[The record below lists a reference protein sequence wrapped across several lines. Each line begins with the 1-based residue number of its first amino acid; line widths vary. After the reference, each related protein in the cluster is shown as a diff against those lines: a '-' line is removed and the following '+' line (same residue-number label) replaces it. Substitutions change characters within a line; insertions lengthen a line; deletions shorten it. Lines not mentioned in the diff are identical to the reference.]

1 MVQRTK
7 EELTLAFFE
16 QFRNEVNA
24 TNEFRTLLPNTNFLL
39 QTQEDVFR
47 IPSMGA
53 VWVESFQ
60 SDIQNLLP
68 NLERLILTDTAYQDL
83 AQKPMTQV
91 FRLAFNL
98 VDLSLK
104 GEKPLNTL
112 AILKERFGEDTA
124 LSGLSEILQTL
135 TILGNELQHCEAM
148 KIGYLLNPISLQTMT
163 ETQKQYF
170 VSLLYRKI
178 LLVYMLL
185 QAQVPEDFLLV
196 LEKNY
201 HQFLATLQQLS
212 SILHNLEAANQQ
224 YYRTAFEK
232 NSPQAYNLALDKVA
246 KLSLNLLEFG
256 FKLRYFAKP
265 DAYYQSPFYQE
276 YYPIALNTVNAIG
289 HIQRQEYGIFLLNLA
304 QILQP
309 IIEEK

>member
-1 MVQRTK
+1 MMKDMNLSKQKKKNYLRCFNPATGEFHPFYNDFFTQIPFAKWSPIDNHIYLTSGTKKFTAVYDYQDNSVYKTNTQILAIFKHKTTEVNRVAILGPNFIGGGNESVDDINKIVTSPGATFESSLNPPNISKTLPSVVVDALAQFLVQRTK

-124 LSGLSEILQTL
+124 LSGLSEIF
-135 TILGNELQHCEAM
+135 A
-148 KIGYLLNPISLQTMT
+148 NP
-163 ETQKQYF
+163 
-170 VSLLYRKI
+170 
-178 LLVYMLL
+178 
-185 QAQVPEDFLLV
+185 
-196 LEKNY
+196 N
-201 HQFLATLQQLS
+201 
-212 SILHNLEAANQQ
+212 N
-224 YYRTAFEK
+224 
-232 NSPQAYNLALDKVA
+232 
-246 KLSLNLLEFG
+246 FG
-256 FKLRYFAKP
+256 
-265 DAYYQSPFYQE
+265 E
-276 YYPIALNTVNAIG
+276 
-289 HIQRQEYGIFLLNLA
+289 
-304 QILQP
+304 
-309 IIEEK
+309 